1 MERRHFLT
9 KTAVAAGATA
19 VALADAPNV
28 IAQQRYQWRMSTTW
42 TPALDVLQGAAQ
54 KMAKMVDDMSG
65 GRLKIQVFA
74 GGELMPPF
82 CCFDATSQGTIESF
96 MGAPYYWA
104 GKDAG
109 FQWFSAVPFGLNP
122 NGMMAWYLYGDG
134 LKLWEE
140 AYAPLNL
147 VPRPGPS
154 TGVQMMGW
162 FRRKINTTADYK
174 GLKMRI
180 PGLGGKIVAAAG
192 GTVVLTPGG
201 EIYTALERGTID
213 SCEWVGPHDDMK
225 LGLHNAAKYY
235 YYPGWHEPGTTAEFG
250 FNKKAYD
257 GLPADLKAIVD
268 HACQAVQVVSFQ
280 EYEYKNTIALL
291 KLKTEFKNKVEL
303 VKLSD
308 ATLKDLKKLADQVI
322 KEESE
327 KTPTAKKAFASIN
340 KFEKEANDWRLIS
353 EAAYHAQVASIS

>member
-1 MERRHFLT
+1 MRRRNFLA
-9 KTAVAAGATA
+9 KTALATGAAA

-82 CCFDATSQGTIESF
+82 GCFDACSQGTIESF

-140 AYAPLNL
+140 GYAPLNL

-154 TGVQMMGW
+154 TGGQRLGGSL
-162 FRRKINTTADYK
+162 RRFNTT
-174 GLKMRI
+174 
-180 PGLGGKIVAAAG
+180 P
-192 GTVVLTPGG
+192 
-201 EIYTALERGTID
+201 
-213 SCEWVGPHDDMK
+213 
-225 LGLHNAAKYY
+225 
-235 YYPGWHEPGTTAEFG
+235 
-250 FNKKAYD
+250 
-257 GLPADLKAIVD
+257 
-268 HACQAVQVVSFQ
+268 
-280 EYEYKNTIALL
+280 NT
-291 KLKTEFKNKVEL
+291 
-303 VKLSD
+303 
-308 ATLKDLKKLADQVI
+308 
-322 KEESE
+322 
-327 KTPTAKKAFASIN
+327 KAF
-340 KFEKEANDWRLIS
+340 RC
-353 EAAYHAQVASIS
+353 